1 MTARAKAREATAVLW
16 CRLAVQLC
24 AGLLSAL
31 IAGHAV
37 AADFREEGLGG
48 TGVAPM
54 DEGVGGTGLTAGGD
68 DDGIG
73 GTGIM
78 GTITGFGSI
87 LANGLKVEYDGG
99 TPVEIDG
106 QPASAGELAIG
117 QVTTIEAERI
127 GEELRARRIS
137 LHFEVTGP
145 LAGFDLARGELSVL
159 GQTVKLGSGARVYD
173 RGLGQSLEAS
183 DLRVGDFVRVSGLR
197 RGDGVIV
204 ASRLERGP
212 PQHEVRLSG
221 PVSKVESG
229 AFRLAGLRLG
239 FLPEVSAIAPGKRV
253 IVSGL
258 WERGKLRAVHVRP
271 EPEELF
277 SARLEEISVEGYATD
292 RGRNGSFRLHG
303 LEVDLSELEDEERR
317 QLPRVDGGVR
327 VRVSGRLHAGHRV
340 AALQIDFEDEERGG
354 WISLRARS
362 EEREELRLASAPRRG
377 SLATSQCVQRRRWT
391 PMTTPT
397 VTRKAARAWERMA
410 TRPRA
415 QTTQM
420 TPTTTQTTRPTSL
433 TTRRTRMAPRTPTPT
448 RTTTRTQ
455 TRTPTRRTTRRSTPT
470 TPRKM
475 TRTTT
480 SRLP

>member
-362 EEREELRLASAPRRG
+362 EEREEHAAPRERSAPRESGDESVRPAKALDSDDDSDGDSEG
-377 SLATSQCVQRRRWT
+377 SSSMGTDGDPAEGPDDTDDSDDDSDDETDVSDDAEDSDGSEDSDT
-391 PMTTPT
+391 DSDDDSDTDSDTDSEDDSE
-397 VTRKAARAWERMA
+397 VDSDDAAEDD
-410 TRPRA
+410 
-415 QTTQM
+415 
-420 TPTTTQTTRPTSL
+420 SDDD
-433 TTRRTRMAPRTPTPT
+433 
-448 RTTTRTQ
+448 
-455 TRTPTRRTTRRSTPT
+455 
-470 TPRKM
+470 
-475 TRTTT
+475 
-480 SRLP
+480 